1 MLTYTDCAATDYSA
15 SSGLSP
21 LEIEKLMSGELCG
34 SLMACTTC
42 ALVPR
47 GEQAK
52 RALTLTGANI
62 PLLRTRVGELT

>member
-1 MLTYTDCAATDYSA
+1 
-15 SSGLSP
+15 
-21 LEIEKLMSGELCG
+21 
-34 SLMACTTC
+34 LMACATC
-42 ALVPR
+42 TLVPR